1 MLYIKSSCKKL
12 SDNEIATDLEA
23 IKAANRGI
31 SSKNLPD
38 AENRGYGIYTSKRM
52 LVEGLGGQY
61 LMISGGN
68 FYYKRPGFDSFYS
81 LPNGMRWDGT
91 IIALRIPYNVNYFN
105 YINYIE

>member
-1 MLYIKSSCKKL
+1 MS
-12 SDNEIATDLEA
+12 DLEA

-38 AENRGYGIYTSKRM
+38 AENRGYGIYTSKQM

-68 FYYKRPGFDSFYS
+68 FYLKTPGFDSFYS
-81 LPNGMRWDGT
+81 LPEGLRWNGT
-91 IIALRIPYNVNYFN
+91 IIALRIPYIVEKFNYVNYL
-105 YINYIE
+105 E